1 MIKTVKANYILQPK
15 YLEDISVNRE
25 LEVHFIDGRVTFQSD
40 GKRHEVSFSDQLS
53 EKLSSQRTA
62 TALKMKTHM
71 VQTLT
76 DEALKRLSFL
86 RKTAQP
92 NAAAIFFVK
101 SKLDAYELAE
111 DIAKRHKIGATVLTE
126 DTENVFETL
135 ERFRNGTDE
144 VIIAIRLLSEG
155 INLRRTRVIAH
166 LTNTTAEMSV
176 IQMWTRGCRK
186 EHHSQQGPSYIY
198 SLKIPDLVEIAKS
211 MGVVKIHTML
221 KEEREGD
228 FGGGHSG
235 GEPSSFIAIDA
246 EAKENTAVFRGSE
259 TPEIHLKLAET
270 YRTKN
275 PKLYEGLSDTQ
286 IAGIVLDANPNAL
299 PDKEKIQSSET
310 YDDVRKRMIGQI
322 TILNNR
328 LAYQQDVEPKEV
340 HRKWISLGGK
350 RHEDSSIKDLKA
362 KLDWLTTELEEL
374 AFQQSFEAEDYFPAA

>member
-15 YLEDISVNRE
+15 YLEDIGVNRE

-40 GKRHEVSFSDQLS
+40 GKRHEVSFGDQLN

-76 DEALKRLSFL
+76 DEALKRLLFL

-111 DIAKRHKIGATVLTE
+111 DLLKRHKIDATVLTE
-126 DTENVFETL
+126 DTENVCQTL

-144 VIIAIRLLSEG
+144 VIIAIRLLSEV

-198 SLKIPDLVEIAKS
+198 SLKIPDLVKIAKS
-211 MGVVKIHTML
+211 MGVVTVDTRL

-228 FGGGHSG
+228 FDGGHSG
-235 GEPSSFIAIDA
+235 GESSSFIAIDA
-246 EAKENTAVFRGSE
+246 EAQEIRRSFEVRDPE
-259 TPEIHLKLAET
+259 THLKLAET
-270 YRTKN
+270 I
-275 PKLYEGLSDTQ
+275 D
-286 IAGIVLDANPNAL
+286 
-299 PDKEKIQSSET
+299 
-310 YDDVRKRMIGQI
+310 
-322 TILNNR
+322 
-328 LAYQQDVEPKEV
+328 
-340 HRKWISLGGK
+340 
-350 RHEDSSIKDLKA
+350 
-362 KLDWLTTELEEL
+362 
-374 AFQQSFEAEDYFPAA
+374 